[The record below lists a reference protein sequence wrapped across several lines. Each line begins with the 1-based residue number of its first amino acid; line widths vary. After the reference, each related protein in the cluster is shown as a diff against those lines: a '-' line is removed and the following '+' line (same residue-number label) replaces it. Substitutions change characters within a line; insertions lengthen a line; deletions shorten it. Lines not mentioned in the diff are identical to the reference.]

1 VKLAPI
7 RLTEIL
13 TVDQLEP
20 RHCQDFL
27 AVLRNGLSIS
37 WHSQTADVFSASFL
51 IDIERFWL
59 KNTVP
64 LGKGTDINIRKVLL
78 PRR

>member
-1 VKLAPI
+1 MKLAPI

-13 TVDQLEP
+13 TAD
-20 RHCQDFL
+20 HCQDFL

-37 WHSQTADVFSASFL
+37 WHSQTADVFSVSFL